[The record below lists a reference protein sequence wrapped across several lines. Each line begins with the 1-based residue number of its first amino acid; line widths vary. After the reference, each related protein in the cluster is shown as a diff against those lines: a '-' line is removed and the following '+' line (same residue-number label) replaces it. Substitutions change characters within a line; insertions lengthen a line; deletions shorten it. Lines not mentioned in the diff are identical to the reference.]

1 MLVEPSRAPFGVGH
15 RRGLDRALPRAD
27 PTDAAHSLLAAQ
39 DLLFDQQ
46 HFLAVIVDDQ
56 PWRAVAKRLVQVI
69 VPQGGHVKVSDL
81 AVILPPDLPA
91 QFLRTEVIADR
102 QSRRCGS
109 LSLTP
114 TSGTRL
120 PPRCNSFGGSGS
132 IQVNISL

>member
-1 MLVEPSRAPFGVGH
+1 M
-15 RRGLDRALPRAD
+15 
-27 PTDAAHSLLAAQ
+27 AAQ

-46 HFLAVIVDDQ
+46 HFLAVIVNDQ

-102 QSRRCGS
+102 QSRIAVPYP
-109 LSLTP
+109 LPNVWYPP
-114 TSGTRL
+114 TSPMQFL
-120 PPRCNSFGGSGS
+120 
-132 IQVNISL
+132 